1 MPDGKRLF
9 FFCQFYNLISAFV
22 ALLSVKLFLAVWGE
36 NVTFF
41 TQQTKLSVS
50 AGETK
55 NINCKSDTLKL

>member
-9 FFCQFYNLISAFV
+9 FFCQFYHLISAFV

-41 TQQTKLSVS
+41 YSANQAECLSWR
-50 AGETK
+50 
-55 NINCKSDTLKL
+55 N